1 MCVAHLDEFWV
12 RMVSPCFVYDMQA
25 AIQHNRVYRFL
36 FAARS
41 GIVMHKPPPYELL
54 HPRINVSLT
63 LNALTGVT
71 PPDHADLLRQIH
83 AHGPPNTWLTNY
95 IQPVL
100 AEVVADNPDEDE
112 TVASDALAAYNA
124 DVAE

>member
-1 MCVAHLDEFWV
+1 
-12 RMVSPCFVYDMQA
+12 
-25 AIQHNRVYRFL
+25 
-36 FAARS
+36 
-41 GIVMHKPPPYELL
+41 MHKPPPYELL

-71 PPDHADLLRQIH
+71 PPDHTDLVRQIRD
-83 AHGPPNTWLTNY
+83 HGPPNGWVDNY

-112 TVASDALAAYNA
+112 TLALDALAAYNA
-124 DVAE
+124 NAAE